1 MERGIYF
8 DGWFKH
14 NHCYHPSLP
23 LRSAQ
28 MLEDLDPL
36 TRLMLIN
43 ALLYKAPWRD
53 KWELA
58 QGRVFRGESTESRKD
73 FIHADKSFGYADTD
87 GFEAVRLPY
96 GNGAYEMLA
105 FLPKAGKT
113 VGDILPAIAKT
124 ADDLVLPERPAEVF
138 LPKFSTAYFTGDN
151 LNKVLTD
158 KGLTLPFSG
167 DADFSGISG
176 AEALYI
182 SKVLQ
187 KVQVDV
193 TEKGTEFAAV
203 TVVEFRKNSSV
214 STPPA
219 KVVVDFNRP
228 FCYLIREV
236 SSGAILLLGT
246 LSE

>member
-1 MERGIYF
+1 MDFTDAATLSQINRWCSDKT
-8 DGWFKH
+8 DGKI
-14 NHCYHPSLP
+14 P
-23 LRSAQ
+23 Q

-53 KWELA
+53 KWDLA
-58 QGRVFRGESTESRKD
+58 QDRVFRGESTESRKD

-124 ADDLVLPERPAEVF
+124 ADALVLPERPAEVF

-158 KGLTLPFSG
+158 KGLTLPFSAPESTGGRDGKG
-167 DADFSGISG
+167 DGVRRRDRRRVPEEHLRRSAGSQGRRG
-176 AEALYI
+176 
-182 SKVLQ
+182 LQ
-187 KVQVDV
+187 P
-193 TEKGTEFAAV
+193 
-203 TVVEFRKNSSV
+203 S
-214 STPPA
+214 
-219 KVVVDFNRP
+219 
-228 FCYLIREV
+228 
-236 SSGAILLLGT
+236 LLLPHPRGQFRRHPAAGNFVGIAYFC
-246 LSE
+246 